1 MHVDLCETRAR
12 ALYLVISAVALSQ
25 FKRCLLGKMVQAIN
39 ISKRSKQ
46 ESPGGQRAG
55 IYGYGR
61 PKDLRSFKR
70 WHFPNQ
76 ILDKPKDL
84 NSLKG

>member
-1 MHVDLCETRAR
+1 MHVDLCETPAR

-25 FKRCLLGKMVQAIN
+25 FKRCLLGKMVKAIN

-55 IYGYGR
+55 IYGYVL
-61 PKDLRSFKR
+61 KRSAKR
-70 WHFPNQ
+70 FA
-76 ILDKPKDL
+76 
-84 NSLKG
+84 